1 MILNDQKIQNL
12 NTITHD
18 GKVLFFGTDSSGRGT
33 CITLGAGRAAFE
45 SAARGDVYR
54 TTYWFQ
60 IGGLKMADI
69 DRLSERLVD
78 LAERFADVTDAAQG
92 RGNRQGGIRAR
103 WFVVPAAAAGVY
115 MLGAS
120 GSLRRQAGNVA
131 KQAKD
136 RASDLP
142 TRSTG
147 KTRSRSRRTTQTSS
161 AR

>member
-1 MILNDQKIQNL
+1 
-12 NTITHD
+12 
-18 GKVLFFGTDSSGRGT
+18 
-33 CITLGAGRAAFE
+33 
-45 SAARGDVYR
+45 
-54 TTYWFQ
+54 
-60 IGGLKMADI
+60 MADI

-142 TRSTG
+142 DDLMSRVHRATRKTTASRAGSNGRSTTRSTG

>member
-1 MILNDQKIQNL
+1 
-12 NTITHD
+12 
-18 GKVLFFGTDSSGRGT
+18 
-33 CITLGAGRAAFE
+33 
-45 SAARGDVYR
+45 
-54 TTYWFQ
+54 
-60 IGGLKMADI
+60 MADI

-142 TRSTG
+142 DDLMSRVHRATRKTTASRAASNGRSTTRSTG

>member
-1 MILNDQKIQNL
+1 
-12 NTITHD
+12 
-18 GKVLFFGTDSSGRGT
+18 
-33 CITLGAGRAAFE
+33 
-45 SAARGDVYR
+45 
-54 TTYWFQ
+54 
-60 IGGLKMADI
+60 MADM
-69 DRLSERLVD
+69 DRFSERLVD

-136 RASDLP
+136 RAADLP
-142 TRSTG
+142 DDLMSRVHRATRKPTTSGARSNGRSTTRST
-147 KTRSRSRRTTQTSS
+147 TRARSRRRTAQAST

>member
-1 MILNDQKIQNL
+1 
-12 NTITHD
+12 
-18 GKVLFFGTDSSGRGT
+18 
-33 CITLGAGRAAFE
+33 
-45 SAARGDVYR
+45 
-54 TTYWFQ
+54 
-60 IGGLKMADI
+60 MADM
-69 DRLSERLVD
+69 DRFSERLVD

-103 WFVVPAAAAGVY
+103 WFVVPAAAAGIY

-136 RASDLP
+136 RAADLP
-142 TRSTG
+142 DDLMTRVHRATRKNPSSGTRSNGRSTTRST
-147 KTRSRSRRTTQTSS
+147 TRARSRRRPTQTSA

>member
-1 MILNDQKIQNL
+1 
-12 NTITHD
+12 
-18 GKVLFFGTDSSGRGT
+18 
-33 CITLGAGRAAFE
+33 
-45 SAARGDVYR
+45 
-54 TTYWFQ
+54 
-60 IGGLKMADI
+60 MADI
-69 DRLSERLVD
+69 DTFSERLVD

-103 WFVVPAAAAGVY
+103 WFVVPAAAAGIY

-136 RASDLP
+136 RAADLP
-142 TRSTG
+142 DDLMSRVHRATRKTTTSGSRSNGRSTTRSTG
-147 KTRSRSRRTTQTSS
+147 RSRTQRRRTQTTS

>member
-1 MILNDQKIQNL
+1 
-12 NTITHD
+12 
-18 GKVLFFGTDSSGRGT
+18 
-33 CITLGAGRAAFE
+33 
-45 SAARGDVYR
+45 
-54 TTYWFQ
+54 
-60 IGGLKMADI
+60 MADI
-69 DRLSERLVD
+69 DTFSERLVD

-103 WFVVPAAAAGVY
+103 WFVVPAAAAGIY

-136 RASDLP
+136 RAADLP
-142 TRSTG
+142 DDLMSRVHRATRKTTTSGARSNGRSTTRSTG
-147 KTRSRSRRTTQTSS
+147 RSRTQRRRTQTSS

>member
-1 MILNDQKIQNL
+1 
-12 NTITHD
+12 
-18 GKVLFFGTDSSGRGT
+18 
-33 CITLGAGRAAFE
+33 
-45 SAARGDVYR
+45 
-54 TTYWFQ
+54 
-60 IGGLKMADI
+60 MADI
-69 DRLSERLVD
+69 DRFSERLVD

-103 WFVVPAAAAGVY
+103 WFMVPAAAAGVY
-115 MLGAS
+115 LLGTS

-142 TRSTG
+142 DDLMGRVHRATRKTATSRAGSNGRSTTRSTG
-147 KTRSRSRRTTQTSS
+147 RTRSRSRRTTQTSS